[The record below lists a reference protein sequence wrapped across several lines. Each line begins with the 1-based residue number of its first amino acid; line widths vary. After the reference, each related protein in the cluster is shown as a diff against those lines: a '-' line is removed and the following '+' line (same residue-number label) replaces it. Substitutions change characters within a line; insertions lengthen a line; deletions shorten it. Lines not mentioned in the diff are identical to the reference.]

1 MRSISSL
8 AITLA
13 IAFALPTLAD
23 ARPRRA
29 PQPPAPPVAPL
40 PPAPAIA
47 PLPPLAPL
55 APLPPVEAIAI
66 APPAPPSMPPGAS
79 FSFSFG
85 KGRLGVHVSSMT
97 PELRRFFGAPED
109 SGLLVQGVE
118 TDTPAG
124 KAGVNVGDVIV
135 SVDGD
140 AIDDVGDVAEAL
152 ADRGN
157 GDVVDVVV
165 IRGKKRRELKAEMRD
180 DVGGGFSGGAF
191 PGGRFHVFGGDD
203 ELRGELDDLRE
214 RLQSLEEQLG
224 KSKPKKKPL
233 SPGVRPKKK
242 APKSDPK
249 KT

>member
-1 MRSISSL
+1 MRTLSSL
-8 AITLA
+8 ALTLA
-13 IAFALPTLAD
+13 LAVPTLAD
-23 ARPRRA
+23 AHPRRA
-29 PQPPAPPVAPL
+29 PLPPAPPVAPL

-47 PLPPLAPL
+47 PLPPMPPL
-55 APLPPVEAIAI
+55 APLPPIDAFAI
-66 APPAPPSMPPGAS
+66 APPAHAMPPGTS

-135 SVDGD
+135 RVDGD
-140 AIDDVGDVAEAL
+140 AIDDVGDVGEAL
-152 ADRGN
+152 SDRSS
-157 GDVVDVVV
+157 GDVVDIVV

-180 DVGGGFSGGAF
+180 DAGAGFG
-191 PGGRFHVFGGDD
+191 PGPGIRVFGGDD
-203 ELRGELDDLRE
+203 ELREELDDLRQ

-224 KSKPKKKPL
+224 KSKPKKKSVP
-233 SPGVRPKKK
+233 PGVRPKKK